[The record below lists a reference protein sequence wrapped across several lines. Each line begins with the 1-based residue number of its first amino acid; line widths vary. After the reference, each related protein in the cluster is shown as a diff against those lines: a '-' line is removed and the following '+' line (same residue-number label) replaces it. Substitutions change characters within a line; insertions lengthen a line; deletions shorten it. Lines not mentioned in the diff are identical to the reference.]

1 MRYHHTYMKELLL
14 KTILCAGPALFLL
27 SIMQVSAQPLSKDTP
42 TGNLTEE
49 VDISINPEEPLPA
62 NGTVSISTEGAT
74 DTDMNAFPLEGVY
87 VIISSDTVT
96 VTNQTVDVGTTEG
109 EGNESDGGFD
119 EATESGGGT
128 GEGTESNG
136 GSDEGS
142 ESDGGSDEETES
154 DEESD
159 EGDAEEF

>member
-1 MRYHHTYMKELLL
+1 MKELLL

-74 DTDMNAFPLEGVY
+74 DTDMNAFPPEGVY

-96 VTNQTVDVGTTEG
+96 VTNQTVDIGTTE
-109 EGNESDGGFD
+109 EEEEDP
-119 EATESGGGT
+119 APQ
-128 GEGTESNG
+128 
-136 GSDEGS
+136 S
-142 ESDGGSDEETES
+142 ESEGEEV
-154 DEESD
+154 EE
-159 EGDAEEF
+159 G

>member
-1 MRYHHTYMKELLL
+1 MLSVELVLSIGL
-14 KTILCAGPALFLL
+14 GLFLL
-27 SIMQVSAQPLSKDTP
+27 STIQVSAQPLTKDSL
-42 TGNLTEE
+42 TGNVTE
-49 VDISINPEEPLPA
+49 VDISIDPLEPLPA
-62 NGTVSISTEGAT
+62 NGTVTISTEGAT
-74 DTDMNAFPLEGVY
+74 DSDMSAFPPEGVY

-159 EGDAEEF
+159 EGDEEEF